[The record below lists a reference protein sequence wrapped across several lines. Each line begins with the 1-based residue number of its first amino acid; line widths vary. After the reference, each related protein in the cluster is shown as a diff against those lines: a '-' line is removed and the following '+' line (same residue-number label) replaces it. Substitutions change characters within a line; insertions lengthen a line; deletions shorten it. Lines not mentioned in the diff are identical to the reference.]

1 MNSYYYYSRE
11 MQGLLLVCKLLE
23 LYEYSKKDN
32 LQLILMTLM
41 LLRLSLIFLQ
51 PILAI
56 ITQTWVKPLAI

>member
-32 LQLILMTLM
+32 LQLIVMTLM
-41 LLRLSLIFLQ
+41 LLRLLLIFLQ
-51 PILAI
+51 PILVI
-56 ITQTWVKPLAI
+56 ITQT